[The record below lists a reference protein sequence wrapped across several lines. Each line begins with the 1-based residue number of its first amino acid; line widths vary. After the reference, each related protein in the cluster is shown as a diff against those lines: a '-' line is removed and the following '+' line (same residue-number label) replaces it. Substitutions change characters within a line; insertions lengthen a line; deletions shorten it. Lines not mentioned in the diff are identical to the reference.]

1 MFSRPPS
8 IISLRPLPPS
18 HFIQSPS
25 ISTITVRYR
34 GTSPPTGR
42 SIPVNSKT
50 GKPGGKGKPPQR
62 GGGDA
67 KRNARARTVP
77 QSKKGDMG
85 RKGREEESVAVKVEE
100 GKAYGDL
107 DDSFFDLDVP
117 LKEVGKGAGAEKN
130 QVPRPAKSGAPRT
143 GGKKPVR
150 LTREQ
155 QARAERSKAGSGGG
169 KPLMNKGLVQMLSKK
184 SVTEVRLVVETYAM
198 DEKNESRVCSLE
210 EAVAVARDE
219 LDIDLVLVTPAD
231 KLSSASQ
238 VVVKAVDWGRME
250 YDKKKKEKVAKKAS
264 IDAGKKPT
272 KTKEIKFGAAV
283 ETGDFDRKIA
293 QLIKHL
299 EKGHS
304 VKVTI
309 MAKKREMNLNPTC
322 VKELQ
327 ISVFKK
333 LEKYVT
339 KDSSRKLPGFAQF
352 RYQVVFTPK
361 GNIAE
366 ILSKEETLKRIARE
380 EGLSEDLV
388 KSKINL

>member
-1 MFSRPPS
+1 MVPS
-8 IISLRPLPPS
+8 NLTS
-18 HFIQSPS
+18 IQ
-25 ISTITVRYR
+25 IRYR
-34 GTSPPTGR
+34 GTSTPTGR
-42 SIPVNSKT
+42 GIPANTGSKK
-50 GKPGGKGKPPQR
+50 GKPGSVKKAQPQR

-77 QSKKGDMG
+77 QSKRNEMG
-85 RKGREEESVAVKVEE
+85 RKGSQKETEAGSEAKREGE
-100 GKAYGDL
+100 GGAYDDL
-107 DDSFFDLDVP
+107 DESFFDLDVP
-117 LKEVGKGAGAEKN
+117 LKKETGGGGGAVKKA
-130 QVPRPAKSGAPRT
+130 VPRPAKSG

-155 QARAERSKAGSGGG
+155 QARAERSKAGST
-169 KPLMNKGLVQMLSKK
+169 KPLMNKGLVQMLGKK
-184 SVTEVRLVVETYAM
+184 KIAEVRLVVESYSL

-210 EAVAVARDE
+210 EAIAVARDE
-219 LDIDLVLVTPAD
+219 MDVDLVLVTPAE
-231 KLSSASQ
+231 KVGAAGMQ

-250 YDKKKKEKVAKKAS
+250 YEKKKKEKSAKKAALDS
-264 IDAGKKPT
+264 GGKKPT

-283 ETGDFDRKIA
+283 EQGDFNRKIE

-299 EKGHS
+299 TKGHS

-322 VKELQ
+322 VKDLQ
-327 ISVFKK
+327 ISVFDR

-361 GNIAE
+361 ANIAE
-366 ILSKEETLKRIARE
+366 IISKEETLKRIAEE
-380 EGLSEDLV
+380 EGLSEELM
-388 KSKINL
+388 KTKINL